1 MKQKLETSLR
11 QEIKLTPQLLTLVKI
26 LQLPLLELQQVI
38 TNEIEQNPFLTDDVL
53 EEEDVT
59 YEEVEPELPLKD
71 EIDYEYFFHDDWKR
85 ASLPSERYDREREE
99 FDPITNVEEPESLQD
114 YLLTQSHIF
123 FDDPDEIKIAEEI
136 TFSLSDD
143 GLLEVSLS
151 QIAENL
157 NIPIEKVEYVHSK
170 YKFFDPV
177 GIGSRSVQEVLLT
190 QLENQNKV
198 DSLEYRI
205 IKDFYEEFLTNKLYI
220 IENKLKI
227 TRSKLEKVIE
237 SIRSLNPKP
246 ANGSWGKSSDY
257 IIPDVIVEQRG
268 EELYVSLN
276 LQSFPEVH
284 LSKSYF
290 EMYKNNENLSQEEK
304 KFLKNKFNA
313 ALFLLEGIYRRN
325 NTLLKIS
332 ERIVQIQK
340 DFFFNGISS
349 LKPLTLNDISGY
361 IGVHEATVSRA
372 IENKYME
379 TPAGIFPLKFF
390 FSKGVKNTT
399 GFEVSNKKIMNIIKE
414 EIENEDPNNPY
425 SDIELVKI
433 LEEKHSIKIARRTVA
448 KYREKLNILPSS
460 KRKGI
465 LRR

>member
-38 TNEIEQNPFLTDDVL
+38 TNEIEQNPFLADDVL

-99 FDPITNVEEPESLQD
+99 FDPLTNVEEPESLQD

-190 QLENQNKV
+190 QLENQNKM

-227 TRSKLEKVIE
+227 TRNKLEKVLE
-237 SIRSLNPKP
+237 SIRTLNPKP

-257 IIPDVIVEQRG
+257 IIPDIIVEQKG

-349 LKPLTLNDISGY
+349 LKPLTLN
-361 IGVHEATVSRA
+361 
-372 IENKYME
+372 
-379 TPAGIFPLKFF
+379 
-390 FSKGVKNTT
+390 
-399 GFEVSNKKIMNIIKE
+399 
-414 EIENEDPNNPY
+414 
-425 SDIELVKI
+425 
-433 LEEKHSIKIARRTVA
+433 
-448 KYREKLNILPSS
+448 
-460 KRKGI
+460 
-465 LRR
+465 

>member
-38 TNEIEQNPFLTDDVL
+38 TNEIEQNPFLTDDIL
-53 EEEDVT
+53 EEEDVS

-71 EIDYEYFFHDDWKR
+71 EIDYEYFFHDEWKK
-85 ASLPSERYDREREE
+85 ASLPSERYNREDEE
-99 FDPITNVEEPESLQD
+99 FDPISNVEEPENLQD

-143 GLLEVSLS
+143 GLLEISLS
-151 QIAENL
+151 ELAENL
-157 NIPIEKVEYVHSK
+157 KLPLEKVEYVHSK
-170 YKFFDPV
+170 YKFFEPV

-190 QLENQNKV
+190 QLENQKKEET
-198 DSLEYRI
+198 LEYRI
-205 IKDFYEEFLTNKLYI
+205 IKEFYEEFLTNKLYI

-227 TRSKLEKVIE
+227 TRSKLEKALE
-237 SIRSLNPKP
+237 SIKSLNPKP
-246 ANGSWGKSSDY
+246 ANGVWGKSTDY

-290 EMYKNNENLSQEEK
+290 DMYKNKENLSQEEK
-304 KFLKNKFNA
+304 RFLKNKFNA

-332 ERIVQIQK
+332 ERIIAVQK

-349 LKPLTLNDISGY
+349 LKPLTLSDIAGH
-361 IGVHEATVSRA
+361 IGMHEATVSRA
-372 IENKYME
+372 IENKYMD
-379 TPAGIFPLKFF
+379 TPSGIFPLKFF
-390 FSKGVKNTT
+390 FSKGVKNNS
-399 GFEVSNKKIMNIIKE
+399 GFEVSNKNIMNIIKE
-414 EIENEDPNNPY
+414 EIEKEDPNNPY
-425 SDIELVKI
+425 SDLDLVKI
-433 LEEKHSIKIARRTVA
+433 LEEKYSIKIARRTVA
-448 KYREKLNILPSS
+448 KYRENLNILPSS
-460 KRKGI
+460 KRKGT